1 MKSQKNNERKKESV
15 DIGTWI
21 VYGLMFGMLLGIVLN
36 NLVLGMIFGITGGI
50 IFGSLKSMKE
60 K

>member
-1 MKSQKNNERKKESV
+1 MNKQYHQQENQDSA

-21 VYGLMFGMLLGIVLN
+21 VYGLMFGTLLGIVLN